1 MINIYMIEGINL
13 KDKIFIDTSAF
24 FAIMV
29 ESDKNHKIALEIFNK
44 VSLNYSPCTGE
55 PVLSETF
62 TLLKRKFG
70 IYAAVEFGNII
81 LLSTHLN
88 IFYIEG
94 DLFSRSWEIFTKYK
108 DQDFSFVDCL
118 SFAILKKENI
128 SKVFSFDKH
137 FNYMGYNVS
146 F

>member
-1 MINIYMIEGINL
+1 M
-13 KDKIFIDTSAF
+13 KDRVFIDTSAF

-29 ESDKNHKIALEIFNK
+29 ESDKNHKTALEIFDRI
-44 VSLNYSPCTGE
+44 SLNYSPCTGE

-70 IYAAVEFGNII
+70 IYAAIEFGNII
-81 LLSTHLN
+81 LPSTHLN
-88 IFYIEG
+88 IFYIDG
-94 DLFSRSWEIFTKYK
+94 DIFDKSWGIFIKYK

-128 SKVFSFDKH
+128 NKVFSFDKH
-137 FNYMGYNVS
+137 FNYMGYKMN